1 MSRSVKYII
10 KTVAA
15 LTLVVSAAAAA
26 ASTPRFV
33 AAHREN
39 GVAWLLDS
47 NGQALYLQKNGDTP
61 VESVRLTDPQSHPI
75 RWGHNPTGLAR
86 WGKDW
91 LVVNGERKLFQF
103 SAGGV
108 LEKTTDLPGAI
119 TEIAVSGR
127 VLWVYDSLPSTH
139 ADRVWQST
147 NLVQFAPI
155 KVQIVDDRNGSK
167 GSRLVRAQL
176 IWTPGRAGEVYFAH
190 ALGAPEVMELSV
202 KGAAHSIP
210 FAYSR
215 SKARALLD
223 DYVPGNDDLEKY
235 STPLRDMATEADGS
249 LLVLR
254 NREDVR
260 RTQGIT
266 LERGLRIDRYVNGR
280 HAATA
285 TLPQLMRW
293 ILHSDTRS
301 VTALSES
308 GEVITAKWDRPVPG
322 GILAD

>member
-1 MSRSVKYII
+1 MSRSVKNII

-26 ASTPRFV
+26 AAPRFV
-33 AAHREN
+33 AACHEN
-39 GVAWLLDS
+39 GVSWLLDS
-47 NGQALYLQKNGDTP
+47 NGEALYVQKNGDAP

-86 WGKDW
+86 WGKNW
-91 LVVNGERKLFQF
+91 LIVNGERKLFQF
-103 SAGGV
+103 SAAGV

-127 VLWVYDSLPSTH
+127 VLWVYDSLPATH
-139 ADRVWQST
+139 ADRVWQSN
-147 NLVQFAPI
+147 NLTQFTP
-155 KVQIVDDRNGSK
+155 VNVPIVDDRNASK

-176 IWTPGRAGEVYFAH
+176 IWTHGKAGNVYFAH
-190 ALGAPEVMELSV
+190 ALGAPEVVELSE
-202 KGAAHSIP
+202 KGTAHSIP

-215 SKARALLD
+215 SKARAMLE

-235 STPLRDMATEADGS
+235 STPLRDMAAGADGT

-260 RTQGIT
+260 KGQAIT

-293 ILHSDTRS
+293 ILHSDAKS

-308 GEVITAKWDRPVPG
+308 GQVITAKWDRPVPG